1 MISFKPRSGPS
12 FKNSPNVN
20 YACAALCF
28 IFNCTSDGSLI
39 KTTTNPEY
47 LSYSVSPLVSAIHQ
61 VESGGR
67 LTEGEPILG
76 DWCPKQKAYRSRGP
90 LQISKAAHADALEHW
105 PHIGGTY
112 TDVDR
117 LDYSISIF
125 NAYMSRYAN
134 ERRLGEVTKEKKAR
148 IWNGG
153 PNGHIKKAT
162 LSYWAKVES
171 CL

>member
-1 MISFKPRSGPS
+1 MISFKPNPGPS
-12 FKNSPNVN
+12 FNNTPKAN
-20 YACAALCF
+20 YATAAMCF
-28 IFNCTSDGSLI
+28 IFSCVNGSHA
-39 KTTTNPEY
+39 KTVTTPSHLHFAVN
-47 LSYSVSPLVSAIHQ
+47 PLVSAIHQ

-67 LTEGEPILG
+67 LTGDKPILG
-76 DWCPKQKAYRSRGP
+76 DWCEKRQEYLSRGP
-90 LQISKAAHADALEHW
+90 LQISKAAHQDALEHW

-125 NAYMSRYAN
+125 NAYMDRYAT
-134 ERRLGEVTKEKKAR
+134 ERRVGQVTKEIKSR

-162 LSYWAKVES
+162 LPYWEKVKS